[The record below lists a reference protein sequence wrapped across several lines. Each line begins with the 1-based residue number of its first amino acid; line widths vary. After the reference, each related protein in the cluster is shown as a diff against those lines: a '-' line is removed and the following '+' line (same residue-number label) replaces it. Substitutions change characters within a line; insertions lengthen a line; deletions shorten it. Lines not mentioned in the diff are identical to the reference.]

1 MWIVMF
7 GDPTGGFEFVG
18 PFDSEEKAYD
28 YGGLSNTSYKYC
40 HAAAWFVT
48 EVVKPEEV

>member
-7 GDPTGGFEFVG
+7 GDPTSGFEFVG

-28 YGGLSNTSYKYC
+28 YGGKYC

>member
-7 GDPTGGFEFVG
+7 GDPTSGFEFVG

-28 YGGLSNTSYKYC
+28 YGGEFCT
-40 HAAAWFVT
+40 AAAWFVVEIISPCK
-48 EVVKPEEV
+48 EV